1 MSNSLASLTAQY
13 TDSENED
20 DHNNSDEDSD
30 DSVKSQVKRK
40 KFPFLQKQIKKQFSF
55 SGYNSNSSNKT
66 RKSIKTTKRKLINS
80 TNPTKSTS
88 IKKKVSSSIS

>member
-30 DSVKSQVKRK
+30 DSVKSQVKHN
-40 KFPFLQKQIKKQFSF
+40 FPSQ
-55 SGYNSNSSNKT
+55 NK
-66 RKSIKTTKRKLINS
+66 
-80 TNPTKSTS
+80 
-88 IKKKVSSSIS
+88 

>member
-30 DSVKSQVKRK
+30 DSDKSQVKLK
-40 KFPFLQKQIKKQFSF
+40 KYTFSLKPQKKI
-55 SGYNSNSSNKT
+55 
-66 RKSIKTTKRKLINS
+66 
-80 TNPTKSTS
+80 
-88 IKKKVSSSIS
+88 ISRL